1 MPFGDPPHCG
11 EPMNLVRLIPRLGV
25 LPELHVFYCE
35 RCGKIQTIEQPPER
49 AARTTTVSAPSG
61 DR

>member
-1 MPFGDPPHCG
+1 MPLEDPPHCG

-35 RCGKIQTIEQPPER
+35 RCGKIQTMEQ
-49 AARTTTVSAPSG
+49 
-61 DR
+61 

>member
-1 MPFGDPPHCG
+1 MSFEDPPHCG

-35 RCGKIQTIEQPPER
+35 RCGKIQTIEQS
-49 AARTTTVSAPSG
+49 AVSGAQATTVS
-61 DR
+61 RQYQK